1 MQPTINNTFKPKEFD
16 MDVVNEY
23 LYRKTKKKREDKK
36 EATLVQN
43 SLESN
48 STNQLNA

>member
-1 MQPTINNTFKPKEFD
+1 MNSLPKAKEFD

-23 LYRKTKKKREDKK
+23 LYRKTKKKREDKR
-36 EATLVQN
+36 EATIVQN

-48 STNQLNA
+48 STNQINA